1 MREMDF
7 TEGNVS
13 NRWMGVKSIWREMH
27 FETKRYIRRYLESSL
42 RLDLDSRLGCGRY
55 ERAGSRKGYRNGS
68 YTRDFLTSYG
78 WIEGL
83 EIPRARDIAYQPRL
97 LERYKRRQKCV
108 DKVLL
113 EAFLLGHSTRQTR
126 RMFSSLFGGE
136 ISAQTISN
144 IARELDSSVHEFRS
158 RRFDSSRYTCVYLD
172 GLWITLSKPVKT
184 KKVVLV
190 ALGLRPDGTK
200 ELLNFQLASSES
212 ESWWWGFVSD
222 LKDRGLRG
230 NQIDV
235 IVTDGCAGLIKA
247 VTALYPR
254 VRRQLCTFHKAND
267 LGAHLRDR
275 RHRNQIIRHALSVFE
290 ADTNTEVRKNLRA
303 FSERWK
309 PLEPKAVRN
318 FIAGFDYCLTFLDF
332 PDTIRSAI
340 KTNNPI
346 ERYLQEIRRRIIPM
360 RSFNNVKSAE
370 RIIYGIIAVTLKQYC
385 DMPIHQSTQYA

>member
-1 MREMDF
+1 
-7 TEGNVS
+7 
-13 NRWMGVKSIWREMH
+13 
-27 FETKRYIRRYLESSL
+27 
-42 RLDLDSRLGCGRY
+42 
-55 ERAGSRKGYRNGS
+55 
-68 YTRDFLTSYG
+68 
-78 WIEGL
+78 
-83 EIPRARDIAYQPRL
+83 
-97 LERYKRRQKCV
+97 
-108 DKVLL
+108 
-113 EAFLLGHSTRQTR
+113 
-126 RMFSSLFGGE
+126 MFSSLFGGE

>member
-13 NRWMGVKSIWREMH
+13 NRWMGVKGIWREMH
-27 FETKRYIRRYLESSL
+27 FETRRYIKRYIESSL
-42 RLDLDSRLGCGRY
+42 KVDLDFRLGCDRY
-55 ERAGSRKGYRNGS
+55 ERSERRRSYRNGS
-68 YTRDFLTSYG
+68 YARDLLTSYG

-83 EIPRARDIAYQPRL
+83 EVPRARDSAYQPCL
-97 LERYKRRQKCV
+97 LERYRRRQRCV

-126 RMFSSLFGGE
+126 RMFSTLFEGE

-144 IARELDSSVHEFRS
+144 IVRELESSVEEFRC
-158 RRFDSSRYTCVYLD
+158 RRFDSSMYRCVYLD

-190 ALGLRPDGTK
+190 ALGLRHDGKK
-200 ELLNFQLASSES
+200 ELLSFQLASSES

-222 LKDRGLRG
+222 LKDRGLKG
-230 NQIDV
+230 SQIDL

-290 ADTNTEVRKNLRA
+290 ADTHTEVRKNLRA

-309 PLEPKAVRN
+309 ASEPKAVRD

-332 PDTIRSAI
+332 PETIRSAI

-360 RSFNNVKSAE
+360 RSFNNAKSAE
-370 RIIYGIIAVTLKQYC
+370 RIIYGIIAVTINQHA
-385 DMPIHQSTQYA
+385 DMPMPISTQKA

>member
-7 TEGNVS
+7 TERNVA
-13 NRWMGVKSIWREMH
+13 NRWMGVKSIWRDMH
-27 FETKRYIRRYLESSL
+27 FEAKRYIKRYLESSL
-42 RLDLDSRLGCGRY
+42 QIDLDWRLGCGRY
-55 ERAGSRKGYRNGS
+55 ERSESRKGYRNGS
-68 YTRDFLTSYG
+68 YTRDLLTTYG

-83 EIPRARDIAYQPRL
+83 DIPRARESCCQPRL
-97 LERYKRRQKCV
+97 LERYKRRQRCI

-126 RMFSSLFGGE
+126 RLFSSLFGGE
-136 ISAQTISN
+136 ISTQTISN
-144 IARELDSSVHEFRS
+144 IVKELDSSVMEYRR
-158 RRFDSSRYTCVYLD
+158 RRFDSSQYTCLYLD
-172 GLWITLSKPVKT
+172 GLWITISKPVKT

-190 ALGLRPDGTK
+190 ALGLRPDGTRDI
-200 ELLNFQLASSES
+200 LSFQLASSES

-230 NQIDV
+230 DQIDV
-235 IVTDGCAGLIKA
+235 IVTDGASGLIKA

-275 RHRNQIIRHALSVFE
+275 SHRNQIIRHALSVFE
-290 ADTNTEVRKNLRA
+290 ADTHTGVRKKLRA
-303 FSERWK
+303 FIDRWK
-309 PLEPKAVRN
+309 PTEPKAVRN
-318 FIAGFDYCLTFLDF
+318 FIKGFDYCMTFLEF
-332 PDTIRSAI
+332 HQSIRSAI

-346 ERYLQEIRRRIIPM
+346 ERYIQEIRRRIIPM

-370 RIIYGIIAVTLKQYC
+370 RIIYGIITVTLNKYC
-385 DMPIHQSTQYA
+385 DMPEYLSTQLT